1 MALKIPIVSA
11 AMDTVT
17 DHTLAIELAKL
28 GGIGVI
34 HRNLT
39 PEQQASEVS
48 RVKHHLNGLIEKPIC
63 VNQNESVDN
72 ILSRRESKDYKFHS
86 FPVLNDDG
94 RLVGI
99 VTGNDFEF
107 CEDQSLSIK
116 KIMST
121 ELLTALEGTSIDDAY
136 KLMCKEKKKILL
148 RMAGLGCIL
157 IHRDVLE
164 AIKFDYYPDLLASDD
179 RHFSDKATEHKART
193 TKIMRGLQQP
203 RYGISVR
210 SSFGPSLSRGIVSP
224 RSFMVLPWLFVCGT
238 MLLSLLEPSS
248 TMFV

>member
-1 MALKIPIVSA
+1 MIDKLVLEKAREEGLALTFDDVRLRTNYAEIMPDDVNIESRFSRNVGLKIPIVSA

-17 DHTLAIELAKL
+17 EYELAIELAKL

-34 HRNLT
+34 HRSLDL
-39 PEQQASEVS
+39 EDQVFHVAK
-48 RVKHHLNGLIEKPIC
+48 VKHHLNGLIEKPIC

-136 KLMCKEKKKILL
+136 KLMCKEKKKILPPNYSNEGFYKDLKLIDKIPLDKNPLVEVMRKL
-148 RMAGLGCIL
+148 R
-157 IHRDVLE
+157 RRQVTD
-164 AIKFDYYPDLLASDD
+164 PN
-179 RHFSDKATEHKART
+179 
-193 TKIMRGLQQP
+193 Q
-203 RYGISVR
+203 
-210 SSFGPSLSRGIVSP
+210 
-224 RSFMVLPWLFVCGT
+224 
-238 MLLSLLEPSS
+238 
-248 TMFV
+248 